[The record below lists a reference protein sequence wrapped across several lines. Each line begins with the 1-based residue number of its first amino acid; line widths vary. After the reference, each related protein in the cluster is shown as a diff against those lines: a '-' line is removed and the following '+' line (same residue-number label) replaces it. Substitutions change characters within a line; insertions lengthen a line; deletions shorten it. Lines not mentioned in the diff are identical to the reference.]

1 MNNPESSKSLSERKM
16 KFRDILPWK
25 VELEKQHGPQPTSTP
40 RPFKFT
46 KRKDSKRVNKLDI
59 STPFAFQHVAQACP
73 DDRMSVHS

>member
-1 MNNPESSKSLSERKM
+1 MLSDFERKILKNM

-59 STPFAFQHVAQACP
+59 SIFNQHI
-73 DDRMSVHS
+73 RLYIYIYT